1 MGLQVRPQGIFP
13 SQGTL
18 QIAFTNGVPSVEFVP
33 PSSSVACHGN
43 CSATSLNVT
52 VASVEVH
59 TSGIDNMTGEWTH
72 VCNNQTPL
80 SFDIIKL
87 TNLAQVMCGSNIQPE
102 TITNVRMNVTSASAK
117 ISGMGTVNLTVPSGK
132 LEIPVSP
139 LANVQAGKT
148 TTIVVDFQPHI
159 VCQGTGDCKLT
170 PVLHARPTG
179 PE

>member
-1 MGLQVRPQGIFP
+1 MGLQVKPQGIFP

-59 TSGIDNMTGEWTH
+59 TSGINNMTGGWTH

-80 SFDIIKL
+80 SLDIIKL

-132 LEIPVSP
+132 LEIPV
-139 LANVQAGKT
+139 
-148 TTIVVDFQPHI
+148 
-159 VCQGTGDCKLT
+159 T
-170 PVLHARPTG
+170 PQSNLHCSLRMLQTW
-179 PE
+179 